1 VIGEGLC
8 LFYQQGI
15 QKYGGKSVMEAEK
28 MEMEVYLKAKLALE
42 QDLSREVLLEQYHS
56 LKRTKLTME
65 RTKKLL
71 AEVCFLLAKDFISR
85 NEIEEARRYAEESI
99 RLYEDLKIDSL
110 ERAVPELSRNL
121 PEIMHE
127 GVVKHQLSSLFQSH
141 N

>member
-1 VIGEGLC
+1 
-8 LFYQQGI
+8 
-15 QKYGGKSVMEAEK
+15 
-28 MEMEVYLKAKLALE
+28 
-42 QDLSREVLLEQYHS
+42 
-56 LKRTKLTME
+56 ME

-127 GVVKHQLSSLFQSH
+127 GVVKHQLSSLFQPH